1 MKIYE
6 RQIGFVMVIGDEIR
20 VNRLKFQLFDADECV
35 YAEN

>member
-6 RQIGFVMVIGDEIR
+6 RQIGFVVAIGDEIR
-20 VNRLKFQLFDADECV
+20 AKRLKFQLFDADECA

>member
-6 RQIGFVMVIGDEIR
+6 RQIGFVVALCDEIR
-20 VNRLKFQLFDADECV
+20 VNRLKFQLFDADECA